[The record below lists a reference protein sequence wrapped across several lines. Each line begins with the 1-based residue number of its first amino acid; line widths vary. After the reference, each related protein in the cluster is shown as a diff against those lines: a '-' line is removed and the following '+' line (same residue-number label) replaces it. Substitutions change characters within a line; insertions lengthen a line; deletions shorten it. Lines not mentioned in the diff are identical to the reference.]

1 MRWRVDAKGR
11 WIVAEAKNAPQK
23 ASEGLSNCE
32 PTGRNVSLMKNKA
45 GEGGTIQKAKVRA
58 DYICTLSED
67 ENELVEKAN
76 ALALEAD
83 ELMAAAQEQN
93 DEIAMEAL
101 RQHFQRWMRQE
112 SKADETATVDD
123 EDAYVFNKKHKIRF
137 ENKRRGQRLKH

>member
-1 MRWRVDAKGR
+1 MRWQRDAKGR
-11 WIVAEAKNAPQK
+11 WIVTEAKKTAQK
-23 ASEGLSNCE
+23 RSEGLSNCE
-32 PTGRNVSLMKNKA
+32 PTGRNISLVKNKA
-45 GEGGTIQKAKVRA
+45 GEGGTIQKAKVRR
-58 DYICTLSED
+58 DYTCTLSED
-67 ENELVEKAN
+67 ESELVEKAN

-112 SKADETATVDD
+112 NKAQASEDD
-123 EDAYVFNKKHKIRF
+123 EDEDGYVFNKKHKIRF